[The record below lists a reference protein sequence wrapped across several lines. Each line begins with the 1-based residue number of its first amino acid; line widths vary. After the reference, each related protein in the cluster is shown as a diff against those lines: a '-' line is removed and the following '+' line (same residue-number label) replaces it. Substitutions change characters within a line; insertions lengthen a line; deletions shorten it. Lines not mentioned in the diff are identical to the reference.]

1 MDEYV
6 QCENCHDI
14 IPIEN
19 YNDHL
24 DICFGGQDDREDR
37 DRNEGEDRNEE
48 EEEVQEL
55 DERDEINS

>member
-6 QCENCHDI
+6 QCENSHDI

-24 DICFGGQDDREDR
+24 DICLVSDQD
-37 DRNEGEDRNEE
+37 EG
-48 EEEVQEL
+48 
-55 DERDEINS
+55 DENLGFPHLEFSKIHISIHM